1 LAEFFDEVVILMAEA
16 LGLECSQILELP
28 PGGRS
33 MLLRA
38 GTGWQDGLVGQ
49 AIVDAN
55 RKTQAGFTLHTGSL
69 VTVDGLGAETRF
81 RETPFL
87 REHGIVS
94 GITVVIG
101 HEGRPFGVLGAHS
114 RSPRAF
120 TEDDVHFVQAIAN
133 LLAATVERSVMEKA
147 LGESKEAAER
157 ASAAKSEFLSRM
169 SHELRTPLNAIVGF
183 GQLLERV
190 GRDSEDADNVRQILE
205 AGRHLLGLVN
215 EMFDLS
221 DMETAALTIES
232 LRVSEAAGEAM
243 AGPLAEERAA
253 PPGANRLGAP
263 LNESAFSAIRDPQ
276 SEIHP
281 PGTLLY
287 IEENL
292 SHLRL
297 ITRILAR
304 RPSIQFL
311 SAATSPRGLEIAREH
326 RPDLILLDLHTLD
339 NEGDQALA
347 QLLAD
352 PRTSDVPV
360 VVLSADDLPEKRA
373 QMLAAGARAFLAK
386 PVVVRTLLG
395 VVDQFIKERA

>member
-1 LAEFFDEVVILMAEA
+1 
-16 LGLECSQILELP
+16 
-28 PGGRS
+28 
-33 MLLRA
+33 
-38 GTGWQDGLVGQ
+38 
-49 AIVDAN
+49 
-55 RKTQAGFTLHTGSL
+55 
-69 VTVDGLGAETRF
+69 
-81 RETPFL
+81 
-87 REHGIVS
+87 
-94 GITVVIG
+94 
-101 HEGRPFGVLGAHS
+101 
-114 RSPRAF
+114 
-120 TEDDVHFVQAIAN
+120 
-133 LLAATVERSVMEKA
+133 VMEKA
-147 LGESKEAAER
+147 LCEAKEAAER

-221 DMETAALTIES
+221 DMETAAGLTIES
-232 LRVSEAAGEAM
+232 FPVSEVAGEAM
-243 AGPLAEERAA
+243 AQPLAAECAVTPAANRLAAPLAE
-253 PPGANRLGAP
+253 
-263 LNESAFSAIRDPQ
+263 SASSAIRDPQ
-276 SEIHP
+276 SEICN

-304 RPSIQFL
+304 RPSLRFF
-311 SAATSPRGLEIAREH
+311 SAATSPLGLEIAREN
-326 RPDLILLDLHTLD
+326 RPDLILLDLHVLD
-339 NEGDQALA
+339 SEGDQALA
-347 QLLAD
+347 RLLAD

-360 VVLSADDLPEKRA
+360 VVLSADGLPEKRE

-395 VVDQFIKERA
+395 VVDQFIKQRA

>member
-1 LAEFFDEVVILMAEA
+1 
-16 LGLECSQILELP
+16 
-28 PGGRS
+28 
-33 MLLRA
+33 
-38 GTGWQDGLVGQ
+38 
-49 AIVDAN
+49 
-55 RKTQAGFTLHTGSL
+55 
-69 VTVDGLGAETRF
+69 
-81 RETPFL
+81 
-87 REHGIVS
+87 
-94 GITVVIG
+94 
-101 HEGRPFGVLGAHS
+101 
-114 RSPRAF
+114 
-120 TEDDVHFVQAIAN
+120 
-133 LLAATVERSVMEKA
+133 
-147 LGESKEAAER
+147 
-157 ASAAKSEFLSRM
+157 
-169 SHELRTPLNAIVGF
+169 
-183 GQLLERV
+183 
-190 GRDSEDADNVRQILE
+190 
-205 AGRHLLGLVN
+205 
-215 EMFDLS
+215 
-221 DMETAALTIES
+221 
-232 LRVSEAAGEAM
+232 M

-253 PPGANRLGAP
+253 PPATSHLGAP
-263 LNESAFSAIRDPQ
+263 LNESALSAIRDPQ

-326 RPDLILLDLHTLD
+326 RPDLILLDLHALD